1 MTASCPTA
9 GSGGQAANTSHNA
22 PSRGVEAIGGHAAI
36 RVTPAHPKGASASA
50 ACLLWY
56 QNRLAWQV
64 EILEPR
70 SGIEYHHGGPVRR
83 KRAMG

>member
-1 MTASCPTA
+1 MTISCPTA
-9 GSGGQAANTSHNA
+9 GSGGQTANTSHNA
-22 PSRGVEAIGGHAAI
+22 AWRDVEAMAGMQRCVCAAA
-36 RVTPAHPKGASASA
+36 PEGASATA

-70 SGIEYHHGGPVRR
+70 SCIEYDHGGSAGRMLAV
-83 KRAMG
+83 G